1 MSVSAGTSCQVTNLM
16 PDYWRAMAQPNAAA
30 QLRATLVVAH
40 SDLYNDNYVK
50 LPVDDKWEALV
61 GQSLP

>member
-1 MSVSAGTSCQVTNLM
+1 MTNLM